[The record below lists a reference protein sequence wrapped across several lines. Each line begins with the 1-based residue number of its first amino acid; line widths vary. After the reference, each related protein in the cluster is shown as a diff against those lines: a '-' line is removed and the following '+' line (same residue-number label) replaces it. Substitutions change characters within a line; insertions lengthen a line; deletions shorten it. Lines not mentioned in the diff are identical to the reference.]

1 MHMEDAI
8 RATIELMHAPA
19 ESVKIRGAYN
29 LSGLSFTPKE
39 IATEIRKHIKDF
51 QISYEA
57 DFRQVIA
64 DSWPASIN
72 DAEARQHW
80 GWKEHYDLP
89 KLVEN
94 MLANIKPKNAK

>member
-19 ESVKIRGAYN
+19 ESIKIRGAYN
-29 LSGLSFTPKE
+29 LSGLSFNPAQ
-39 IATEIRKHIKDF
+39 IADEIRKHIPNFK
-51 QISYEA
+51 ISYEP

-72 DAEARQHW
+72 DSEAREHW
-80 GWKEHYDLP
+80 GWKEHYNLV

-94 MLANIKPKNAK
+94 MLENIKQKNAK